1 MSKSGQN
8 PSVQNAKLV
17 IITTLITGLITLTTA
32 FIGIIPSLR
41 SGDRKQIEELNQKI
55 NNLTPKAPVPAK
67 TMSITG
73 TVRSVDNKQ
82 LLIGYDVY
90 LLPESYP
97 LLSAR
102 TDDNGKFSLAAIPAD
117 TYSIVVRDADDGKS
131 GKALLDGDAAE
142 IQMNGARVA
151 YQIKR

>member
-1 MSKSGQN
+1 MSKSGQG

-17 IITTLITGLITLTTA
+17 IVTTLITGLITLATA

-41 SGDRKQIEELNQKI
+41 SGDLKQIEQLNQKI
-55 NNLTPKAPVPAK
+55 NSLTPKVPVPVK
-67 TMSITG
+67 TMGITG
-73 TVRSVDNKQ
+73 TVRSEDNTKI
-82 LLIGYDVY
+82 LVGYDVY

-102 TDDNGKFSLAAIPAD
+102 TDDNGKFTLEAIPAD
-117 TYSIVVRDADDGKS
+117 MYSIIVRDANDGKS

-142 IQMNGARVA
+142 VQMNGARVA